1 MGASSFPRRAAAAT
15 QPKFGQN
22 RPSVKSKIWPAR
34 ARRGWGSAG
43 MTPGDSRP
51 NDAGI
56 LRKQGG
62 PPGDETW
69 HACAPWGT
77 RADAKRAWA
86 AEPRARRSVSTRWQ
100 LSSRMRAMLRPRRH
114 LTAAPRRS
122 LWTPASPVR
131 NFPSAQPAPQPG
143 CLAPNPRALHRARSV
158 RRAARLARAP
168 PPQSVARL
176 SGAPAVRSR
185 LARYLE
191 GWREDGRGA
200 RPAPLTRSAR
210 HCRPSPLRTRRALR
224 PERGPRQRLTTARC
238 CHRCRA
244 LR

>member
-1 MGASSFPRRAAAAT
+1 MFTGARAVSGLPVLSSETPMGASALPRRAAAVA

-22 RPSVKSKIWPAR
+22 RPSVKSKSQAGACSAKWS
-34 ARRGWGSAG
+34 SAG
-43 MTPGDSRP
+43 MASGGARP
-51 NDAGI
+51 NDSGI

-62 PPGDETW
+62 APGDETW

-100 LSSRMRAMLRPRRH
+100 LSPRMRAMLRSRRH

-143 CLAPNPRALHRARSV
+143 CLAPNPRALHRARRV
-158 RRAARLARAP
+158 RHGWPARLLLNTRYLTRWMRGVT
-168 PPQSVARL
+168 VAR
-176 SGAPAVRSR
+176 SWR
-185 LARYLE
+185 L
-191 GWREDGRGA
+191 
-200 RPAPLTRSAR
+200 
-210 HCRPSPLRTRRALR
+210 
-224 PERGPRQRLTTARC
+224 
-238 CHRCRA
+238 
-244 LR
+244 